1 MHDIENVPQDFKIHH
16 LPLARIK
23 KVMKTDE
30 DVKVNEG
37 VTAVF
42 CCLKFLLSSCFAGR
56 VILDC
61 WHGCERKDDWEPRY
75 LTSIASC
82 TTNKILLHARRR

>member
-30 DVKVNEG
+30 DVKVNGG
-37 VTAVF
+37 VAAVF
-42 CCLKFLLSSCFAGR
+42 YCFEVSVVFCFIFFYSCALLGM
-56 VILDC
+56 L
-61 WHGCERKDDWEPRY
+61 H
-75 LTSIASC
+75 SIVGMD
-82 TTNKILLHARRR
+82 ARGKLIGNQGI

>member
-37 VTAVF
+37 VAAVF
-42 CCLKFLLSSCFAGR
+42 CCFEGYVVSSFFFLFSIVSLSM
-56 VILDC
+56 L
-61 WHGCERKDDWEPRY
+61 H
-75 LTSIASC
+75 SIVGTDARG
-82 TTNKILLHARRR
+82 KIIGNEGI